1 MRKLALLVFAAA
13 TVGFAGM
20 ASAGEPQGQ
29 ASGHGCT
36 PAFLFP
42 EQKNPGHLFQALK
55 AAGGPTQGLNPKQIA
70 ELVPEVDKVSE
81 YIQSRCDNSPS

>member
-13 TVGFAGM
+13 TVGFAAM

-29 ASGHGCT
+29 AYGHGCT
-36 PAFLFP
+36 PFSVP

-55 AAGGPTQGLNPKQIA
+55 ANGITQGLNPKQIA
-70 ELVPEVDKVSE
+70 ELVPGVDKVSE
-81 YIQSRCDNSPS
+81 FIQSRCDNSPS